1 MNIIHFIS
9 PMDPVIDNDDLPPL
23 DGVRQLD
30 INKKVN
36 LLIVQ

>member
-1 MNIIHFIS
+1 MDFI
-9 PMDPVIDNDDLPPL
+9 IDNNYFPPL

-36 LLIVQ
+36 MIIVQ